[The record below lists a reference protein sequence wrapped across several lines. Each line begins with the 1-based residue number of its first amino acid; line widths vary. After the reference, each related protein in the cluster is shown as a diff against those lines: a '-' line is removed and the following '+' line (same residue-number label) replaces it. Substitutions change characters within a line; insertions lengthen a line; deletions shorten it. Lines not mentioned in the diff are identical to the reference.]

1 MLRQWS
7 DNGNFREVRKV
18 LNPHFYAR
26 LMSKHESPMTE
37 WYWKRVGGLLIE
49 EYPVV
54 SQGTNHG
61 VRRLDGLI
69 IRDESVGRAFGE
81 RVDISGRDV
90 IVVQAKARRLGMPL
104 MGQTLFSLNLVKAL
118 GPASAIAVALCTA
131 DDAVLRPLLE
141 AHEGC
146 FVEVYSP

>member
-1 MLRQWS
+1 
-7 DNGNFREVRKV
+7 
-18 LNPHFYAR
+18 
-26 LMSKHESPMTE
+26 MSKHETPMTR
-37 WYWKRVGGLLIE
+37 WYWRRVGGLLIE

-54 SQGTNHG
+54 LPGANHG

-69 IRDESVGRAFGE
+69 IRDAPEGRVYGK
-81 RVDISGRDV
+81 RVDISGQDV
-90 IVVQAKARRLGMPL
+90 IVVQAKDSRLGMSL
-104 MGQTLFSLNLVKAL
+104 MGQTWFSLQLVNDL
-118 GPASAIAVALCTA
+118 GPASAIAVALCKA